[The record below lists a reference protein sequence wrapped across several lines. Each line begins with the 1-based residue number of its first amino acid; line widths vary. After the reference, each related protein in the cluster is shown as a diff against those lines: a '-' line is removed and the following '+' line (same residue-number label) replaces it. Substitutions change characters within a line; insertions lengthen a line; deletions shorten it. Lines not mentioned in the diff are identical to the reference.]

1 MLAENRV
8 VWSEGMFLRVHHFQ
22 QADRWTE
29 RFVRGVTRELQPYP
43 WGLSEFSINRELLGV
58 GKFALSYVRGI
69 FSDGTPF
76 EAPGDTDLPPPLE
89 LVEGVHEII
98 VHLAIPARQPG
109 LAEVG
114 TQRREDAATRYQ
126 RSEYEASDTN
136 ADSFMASDLEVA
148 RLRLSYAPSSGPL
161 AGLERIPVARITEVR
176 SDLAVLLDE
185 KFIAPVLNCAAE
197 PPLLALVSELQ
208 GLVSHR
214 AEAIAARISD
224 PTVRGTAEIADFLL
238 LQTLNRYE
246 PLLRH
251 YAAQAGRI
259 HPETFYAL
267 CLVMAGELAT
277 FTSNAK
283 RASRFPDYR
292 HDDLKATYAAV
303 FADLRASLSALLEQT
318 AVPIEL
324 QERRHGV
331 RVGAIADRALLLN
344 AAFVLAVRAN
354 MPVEQLRRQLPNQIK
369 VGSVEQIAQL
379 VNVALPGVP
388 VRPLSVAPRQLP
400 YRSGTVYFELD
411 TTVPLW
417 RELNNSGAIALH
429 VAGNFPDIEMEL
441 WAIKG

>member
-8 VWSEGMFLRVHHFQ
+8 VWSEGMFLRVQHFQ

-29 RFVRGVTRELQPYP
+29 RFVRGITRELQPYP
-43 WGLSEFSINRELLGV
+43 WGLAEFSINRELLGI
-58 GKFALSYVRGI
+58 GKFALSYARGI

-89 LVEGVHEII
+89 LTEGVHEIV

-114 TQRREDAATRYQ
+114 SQRREDLATRY
-126 RSEYEASDTN
+126 RRAEYEAADTN
-136 ADSFMASDLEVA
+136 ADSFINSDLEVA

-161 AGLERIPVARITEVR
+161 AGLERIPVARVTEVR

-197 PPLLALVSELQ
+197 PPLLAMVGELQ

-214 AEAIAARISD
+214 AEAIAARMAD

-238 LQTLNRYE
+238 LQALNRYD

-251 YAAQAGRI
+251 AAAQAGRI
-259 HPETFYAL
+259 HPEAFYVM
-267 CLVMAGELAT
+267 CLAMAGELAT
-277 FTSNAK
+277 FTTDAK
-283 RASRFPDYR
+283 RATRFPDYR
-292 HDDLKATYAAV
+292 HDDLKASYAAV
-303 FADLRASLSALLEQT
+303 FADLRAALSAVLEQT

-331 RVGAIADRALLLN
+331 RVGSIQDRALLLQ

-369 VGSVEQIAQL
+369 IGSVEQIAQL

-400 YRSGTVYFELD
+400 YRAGTVFFELD

-417 RELNNSGAIALH
+417 RELDASGAVALH

>member
-43 WGLSEFSINRELLGV
+43 WGLSEFAINRELLGV

-76 EAPGDTDLPPPLE
+76 EAPGDCDLPPPLE
-89 LVEGVHEII
+89 LVEGVLEII
-98 VHLAIPARQPG
+98 VHLAIPARQAG

-114 TQRREDAATRYQ
+114 ASRREDAATRYR
-126 RSEYEASDTN
+126 RSEYEASDAN

-148 RLRLSYAPSSGPL
+148 RLRLSYAPSNGPL
-161 AGLERIPVARITEVR
+161 AGLERVPVARITEVR

-214 AEAIAARISD
+214 AEAIASRIAD

-251 YAAQAGRI
+251 HAAQAGRI
-259 HPETFYAL
+259 HPEAFYAL
-267 CLVMAGELAT
+267 CLTMAGELAT
-277 FTSNAK
+277 FTSDAK

-292 HDDLKATYAAV
+292 HDDLKTTFAAV

-331 RVGAIADRALLLN
+331 RVGSIQDRALLLN
-344 AAFVLAVRAN
+344 ASFVLAVRAN

-411 TTVPLW
+411 TTVALW